1 MRPVKQLIAGI
12 SFMLGLLLI
21 ASPVMAGELQ
31 QQLTTESVIETIM
44 KRGKVKVGMATFV
57 PWAMRNKAGDL
68 IGFEIDVAT
77 KLAADLGVEIEF
89 VPTAWSGIIPALIA
103 GNFDVIIGGMSVT
116 PKRNLT
122 INFSR
127 PYAHSGMGIVA
138 NKKLAG
144 DLAWPE
150 GYNSSKVTFTCR
162 RGATSCTDTQE
173 LFPKAKLRQS
183 ELRQCGWWRN
193 CTALNGVDYRWANT
207 PMLMC
212 SAYSP
217 ASK

>member
-89 VPTAWSGIIPALIA
+89 VPTAWSGIIPA
-103 GNFDVIIGGMSVT
+103 
-116 PKRNLT
+116 
-122 INFSR
+122 
-127 PYAHSGMGIVA
+127 
-138 NKKLAG
+138 
-144 DLAWPE
+144 
-150 GYNSSKVTFTCR
+150 
-162 RGATSCTDTQE
+162 
-173 LFPKAKLRQS
+173 
-183 ELRQCGWWRN
+183 
-193 CTALNGVDYRWANT
+193 
-207 PMLMC
+207 
-212 SAYSP
+212 
-217 ASK
+217 